1 MLFVIILVMIYTANC
16 EQKAEK
22 NTEKANNN
30 WRNCAPFA
38 AFPDKIPSIFRRKMT
53 MSKTC
58 GTTES
63 GRTDPAVRRARR
75 LTETAVMTALL
86 IVLQAVTKP
95 TGQYITGTCVNAVLA
110 VSVLAAGLWSG
121 IAVAL
126 LSPLFA
132 FLLGIGPQLPP
143 IVPSIAVGNL
153 VFVLLLGLL
162 AALMLAVPAK
172 AARTVP
178 VQIDGTALDAFCHL
192 ENGVTY
198 VPLRA
203 LLNALGDWDVFWD
216 SGLRAAVAVSGD
228 SRLTA
233 DPAAD
238 TVTVDSD
245 VRAGRVYVQEGVT
258 YVPLRTTAELLGSAV
273 EWDTYFQGAADGEV
287 TAAPWK

>member
-38 AFPDKIPSIFRRKMT
+38 AFPDKIPSIFRRKTT
-53 MSKTC
+53 MSRMC

-95 TGQYITGTCVNAVLA
+95 AGQYITGTCVNAVLA

-162 AALMLAVPAK
+162 AGGGEPQL
-172 AARTVP
+172 
-178 VQIDGTALDAFCHL
+178 ITAL
-192 ENGVTY
+192 
-198 VPLRA
+198 
-203 LLNALGDWDVFWD
+203 
-216 SGLRAAVAVSGD
+216 
-228 SRLTA
+228 
-233 DPAAD
+233 
-238 TVTVDSD
+238 
-245 VRAGRVYVQEGVT
+245 AG
-258 YVPLRTTAELLGSAV
+258 
-273 EWDTYFQGAADGEV
+273 GAAGLFLSPLLRRASRRSPVRD
-287 TAAPWK
+287 

>member
-162 AALMLAVPAK
+162 GGAA
-172 AARTVP
+172 P
-178 VQIDGTALDAFCHL
+178 VEAGCGMAP
-192 ENGVTY
+192 G
-198 VPLRA
+198 
-203 LLNALGDWDVFWD
+203 G
-216 SGLRAAVAVSGD
+216 SGEVRGAVSAGREATVRGAAFAGAA
-228 SRLTA
+228 SRGLFCYVLLS
-233 DPAAD
+233 AAD
-238 TVTVDSD
+238 NRPGWRSRRFISV
-245 VRAGRVYVQEGVT
+245 AFAPKGVK
-258 YVPLRTTAELLGSAV
+258 
-273 EWDTYFQGAADGEV
+273 EV
-287 TAAPWK
+287 TGP

>member
-38 AFPDKIPSIFRRKMT
+38 AFPDKIPSIFRRKTT
-53 MSKTC
+53 MSRMC

-95 TGQYITGTCVNAVLA
+95 AGQYITGTCVNAVLA

-162 AALMLAVPAK
+162 AG
-172 AARTVP
+172 AAP
-178 VQIDGTALDAFCHL
+178 VEANCGMAIG
-192 ENGVTY
+192 G
-198 VPLRA
+198 
-203 LLNALGDWDVFWD
+203 
-216 SGLRAAVAVSGD
+216 SGEVRSAVSAGCEAPVRGAAFAGAA
-228 SRLTA
+228 SRGFFHHVLLS
-233 DPAAD
+233 AAD
-238 TVTVDSD
+238 N
-245 VRAGRVYVQEGVT
+245 RPGRRSRRFVSVAFAPKGVK
-258 YVPLRTTAELLGSAV
+258 
-273 EWDTYFQGAADGEV
+273 EV
-287 TAAPWK
+287 TGP